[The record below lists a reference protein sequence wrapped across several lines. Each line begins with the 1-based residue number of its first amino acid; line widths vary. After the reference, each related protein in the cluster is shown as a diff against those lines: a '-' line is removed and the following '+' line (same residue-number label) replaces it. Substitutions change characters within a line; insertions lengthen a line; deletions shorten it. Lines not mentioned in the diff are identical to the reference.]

1 MLNCS
6 VNVTDTRSP
15 AVLCII
21 SNDWL
26 TEFLYMLLYIICNEF
41 LMNKDRKYSSTFL
54 IRHSICGTV
63 YTSRSLRHALHV
75 TLYTSRPTRHALYV
89 TPYTSR
95 SIRHGLFEMVSRESL
110 WTIVCVTACLRTS
123 FTAFYW
129 NEFIVVIT
137 FTASSVINYVFDIY
151 CDNTCI

>member
-1 MLNCS
+1 MQRIPNEQRQEIFFNFPHSSQYMWHCIY
-6 VNVTDTRSP
+6 VTFITSRPTRH
-15 AVLCII
+15 A
-21 SNDWL
+21 
-26 TEFLYMLLYIICNEF
+26 LYV
-41 LMNKDRKYSSTFL
+41 TP
-54 IRHSICGTV
+54 
-63 YTSRSLRHALHV
+63 YTSRSIRHALHV
-75 TLYTSRPTRHALYV
+75 TLYTSRPTRHVHYV